1 MSINQKLMDLGLV
14 RTLEEIV
21 IEDNISD
28 TDTEN
33 EPGRYLSLSEHR
45 ERNWSLITSLSYNL

>member
-1 MSINQKLMDLGLV
+1 MELGLV

-21 IEDNISD
+21 IED

-33 EPGRYLSLSEHR
+33 EPGRYMSQIIIILK
-45 ERNWSLITSLSYNL
+45 YFFD